1 MDLYS
6 FITALVGF
14 LALIGTTAGLFI
26 WNRSEGRADNRRLH
40 EILEGIKEESKD
52 FHARLVALE
61 TRYFDLWKKD
71 K

>member
-26 WNRSEGRADNRRLH
+26 WNRSEGRTDNRRIH
-40 EILEGIKEESKD
+40 EVLEAIKEESKE

-61 TRYFDLWKKD
+61 TRYFDLYRKEK
-71 K
+71 